1 MNEKEKW
8 ADSRCMELCSKSE
21 KCISDIQKKLKD
33 WEIEPEEA
41 QKIIDQLV
49 KDKFID
55 EKRFAQYYSRDK
67 FRFNQ
72 WGKVKIAYMLNS
84 KKLSPEY
91 IQNAIDQIDEEDYK
105 QMLLILLTEKVRKAK
120 FINEYDKKGKLTRF
134 ALSHGFEYDLIS
146 KTLQSLK

>member
-8 ADSRCMELCSKSE
+8 AYSRCMELCSKSE